1 MSEHDSQTAF
11 FRWAAV
17 QGIKGLEQM
26 HAIPNGGYRH
36 PAVASK
42 LKAEGVKPGV
52 PDVYWPLARGG
63 FIGLAIEFKH
73 ANASPSKEQRERITL
88 LQKEGWCVC
97 ICWDWQC
104 AARTVQG
111 YAGMMTISM
120 PSQFADTTLLMSEQH
135 RGTQIDD

>member
-1 MSEHDSQTAF
+1 
-11 FRWAAV
+11 
-17 QGIKGLEQM
+17 M
-26 HAIPNGGYRH
+26 HAIPNVGYRH
-36 PAVASK
+36 PAVAAK

-52 PDVYWPLARGG
+52 PDVYWPVARGG

-111 YAGMMTISM
+111 YAGMMQVQLPG
-120 PSQFADTTLLMSEQH
+120 PSIHEKLKKSTVSSA
-135 RGTQIDD
+135 